1 MKSSVSSPV
10 SYAHWYLNFGEACTA
25 IKLGVFSSICRP
37 FPRFVTIW
45 RGTGGII
52 GLVCE
57 RTGTTEIRPVD
68 VPSSC
73 SGVRGCGMIGCTARM
88 RESLNI
94 FSVLTD
100 CIYDSAWA
108 SDHYALVRGRF
119 TITKSG
125 KRVHCAFLEQSL
137 FSSQSFNQIPSNPA
151 CWPSKARLGDP
162 RIRLISFPSKRGTA
176 WQRDLP
182 TSDLKNPIYSSPTRR
197 ESERVWFDRTR
208 ICTFSVLRLNSNQK
222 LTRL

>member
-1 MKSSVSSPV
+1 MLTGIFTSVKPALHCNQTRRIFF
-10 SYAHWYLNFGEACTA
+10 Y
-25 IKLGVFSSICRP
+25 SICRP
-37 FPRFVTIW
+37 FPRFVTIL

-68 VPSSC
+68 SSC

-94 FSVLTD
+94 FEVLTD
-100 CIYDSAWA
+100 FIYDSAWA

-137 FSSQSFNQIPSNPA
+137 FSSQSFPSNPA
-151 CWPSKARLGDP
+151 C
-162 RIRLISFPSKRGTA
+162 
-176 WQRDLP
+176 
-182 TSDLKNPIYSSPTRR
+182 
-197 ESERVWFDRTR
+197 
-208 ICTFSVLRLNSNQK
+208 
-222 LTRL
+222 